1 MPALLDAS
9 LQVHSLLLPFRL
21 LQALLWGC
29 LRMGIC
35 ISVHDMH
42 VVNTISPILI
52 EVTDQ
57 EVSLL
62 FHNLGRRSVV
72 LVGRTCGPGR
82 LNLRPLHGATSKD
95 EGVVANVRG
104 GE

>member
-21 LQALLWGC
+21 LQAFLWVCCQMG
-29 LRMGIC
+29 LRI
-35 ISVHDMH
+35 IVHDIH
-42 VVNTISPILI
+42 VVNTISPILK

-62 FHNLGRRSVV
+62 
-72 LVGRTCGPGR
+72 
-82 LNLRPLHGATSKD
+82 
-95 EGVVANVRG
+95 
-104 GE
+104 